1 MKSVSAAAGRRP
13 RTAPQSVRG
22 AVAAARASNGSRW
35 RLGASVG
42 RSVGGAAF
50 VPAIRPL
57 SLPLAAAFIV
67 ARHSTTRAR
76 ALGA

>member
-1 MKSVSAAAGRRP
+1 MKSVSAGRR
-13 RTAPQSVRG
+13 APQQSVRG

-42 RSVGGAAF
+42 GAAF
-50 VPAIRPL
+50 VLAIRPL

-76 ALGA
+76 ALRA

>member
-13 RTAPQSVRG
+13 RHSRCAAQLLPPARLMEVGGDSVR
-22 AVAAARASNGSRW
+22 R
-35 RLGASVG
+35 SVG

-76 ALGA
+76 ALRA